1 MKFMKVLKIVCMVVL
16 SVTFLVSGFAKLLDP
31 HAFVKDV
38 MNYRLFP
45 LQPLHILA
53 IWLIML
59 EIFVAIGLWFPF
71 LQRGSAWIIAG
82 LMSFFIII
90 IVITMIRGLD
100 ITCGCFGP
108 GSQKV
113 GWQKI
118 FENIGL
124 LVLSLFL
131 LWPQRNQNRSQV

>member
-1 MKFMKVLKIVCMVVL
+1 MVIL
-16 SVTFLVSGFAKLLDP
+16 SGIFLVSGFAKLLDP

-38 MNYRLFP
+38 MNYRLF
-45 LQPLHILA
+45 LIQPLHMLA

-82 LMSFFIII
+82 LMSFFIVLIA
-90 IVITMIRGLD
+90 ITMIRGLD

-124 LVLSLFL
+124 LALSLFL
-131 LWPQRNQNRSQV
+131 LWPVKYQRRSQV

>member
-1 MKFMKVLKIVCMVVL
+1 MNGVKLFKIACMVIL
-16 SVTFLVSGFAKLLDP
+16 TLTFLVSGFAKLLDP

-45 LQPLHILA
+45 IQPLHMLA

-59 EIFVAIGLWFPF
+59 EIFVAVGLWFPF
-71 LQRGSAWIIAG
+71 LQRGSAWIITG
-82 LMSFFIII
+82 LMAFFIVLIA
-90 IVITMIRGLD
+90 VTMIRGLD

-124 LVLSLFL
+124 LLLSLIL
-131 LWPQRNQNRSQV
+131 LWPEKDQNRSEV

>member
-1 MKFMKVLKIVCMVVL
+1 MKVLKIVCMVVL